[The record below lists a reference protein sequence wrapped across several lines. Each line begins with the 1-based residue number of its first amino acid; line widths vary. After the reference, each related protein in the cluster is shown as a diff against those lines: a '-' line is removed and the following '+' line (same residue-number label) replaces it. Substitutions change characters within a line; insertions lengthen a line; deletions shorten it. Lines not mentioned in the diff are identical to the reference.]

1 MNPAKK
7 MSFMSACR
15 DFFGLHPGETALQFG
30 QEIKQLTT
38 EDRAEIK
45 EGLEKLGYEIV
56 QAS

>member
-1 MNPAKK
+1 
-7 MSFMSACR
+7 MSACR